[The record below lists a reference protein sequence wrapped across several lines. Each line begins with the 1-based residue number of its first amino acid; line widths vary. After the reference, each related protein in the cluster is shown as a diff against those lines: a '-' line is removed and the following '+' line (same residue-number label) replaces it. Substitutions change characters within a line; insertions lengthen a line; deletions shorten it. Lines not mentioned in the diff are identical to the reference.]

1 MKNFSTWMILSLDV
15 IFWLLR
21 VVATYTDAMA
31 IEFMVKPMDVNT
43 EILLLFVAL
52 LAFIFIAKRKIFGGV
67 LYLVAYGGYFGV
79 YLWNTFIL
87 KESAGDFM
95 NIFFS
100 FIGIVL
106 ALITLLDLLLDKNRK
121 LNPTDRKTDWF
132 YKDKKYDMQ
141 KDEILYE
148 NYLTKEKVL
157 EIIELC
163 DKNSIYYNIYT
174 ENAVLAKSLNYNVAF
189 YNYENTKK
197 SSDKKTDINIV
208 EDMYNYIKNSNLNKF
223 LKITIC
229 DENKIVFSSIL
240 RKIKNISDI
249 DVLEVSHM
257 SQKKIKTGTKEVE
270 VGYFYTEV
278 SSKNVDKW
286 FAIEKVMELE
296 NIKKEEV
303 MALGDNNNDI
313 VMIKNAGLGVAMGHS
328 NEQVKKVADYITVD
342 NNEDGV
348 AKAIEQ
354 YVLQYY

>member
-1 MKNFSTWMILSLDV
+1 MYKLITIDLDGT
-15 IFWLLR
+15 LLNR
-21 VVATYTDAMA
+21 YGEVTEYTKDIIKKTTNKGVLVV
-31 IEFMVKPMDVNT
+31 
-43 EILLLFVAL
+43 
-52 LAFIFIAKRKIFGGV
+52 LASGRISESVLTIAKEIGADKYYISGNGSV
-67 LYLVAYGGYFGV
+67 L
-79 YLWNTFIL
+79 
-87 KESAGDFM
+87 
-95 NIFFS
+95 
-100 FIGIVL
+100 
-106 ALITLLDLLLDKNRK
+106 
-121 LNPTDRKTDWF
+121 
-132 YKDKKYDMQ
+132 YDMQ

-348 AKAIEQ
+348 AKAIER
-354 YVLQYY
+354 YVL

>member
-1 MKNFSTWMILSLDV
+1 MYKLITIDLDGT
-15 IFWLLR
+15 LLNR
-21 VVATYTDAMA
+21 YGEVTEYTKDIIKKTTNKGVLVV
-31 IEFMVKPMDVNT
+31 
-43 EILLLFVAL
+43 
-52 LAFIFIAKRKIFGGV
+52 LASGRISESVLTIAKEIGADKYYISGNGSV
-67 LYLVAYGGYFGV
+67 L
-79 YLWNTFIL
+79 
-87 KESAGDFM
+87 
-95 NIFFS
+95 
-100 FIGIVL
+100 
-106 ALITLLDLLLDKNRK
+106 
-121 LNPTDRKTDWF
+121 
-132 YKDKKYDMQ
+132 YDMQ

-296 NIKKEEV
+296 NIRKEEV

>member
-1 MKNFSTWMILSLDV
+1 MYKLITIDLDGT
-15 IFWLLR
+15 LLNR
-21 VVATYTDAMA
+21 YGEVTEYTKDIIKKTTNKGVLVV
-31 IEFMVKPMDVNT
+31 
-43 EILLLFVAL
+43 
-52 LAFIFIAKRKIFGGV
+52 LASGRISESVLTIAKEIGADKYYISGNGSV
-67 LYLVAYGGYFGV
+67 L
-79 YLWNTFIL
+79 
-87 KESAGDFM
+87 
-95 NIFFS
+95 
-100 FIGIVL
+100 
-106 ALITLLDLLLDKNRK
+106 
-121 LNPTDRKTDWF
+121 
-132 YKDKKYDMQ
+132 YDMQ

-208 EDMYNYIKNSNLNKF
+208 EDMYNYIRNSNLNKF

>member
-1 MKNFSTWMILSLDV
+1 MYKLITIDLDGTLLNKYGEVTEYTKNV
-15 IFWLLR
+15 IKKTTEKGVL
-21 VVATYTDAMA
+21 VV
-31 IEFMVKPMDVNT
+31 
-43 EILLLFVAL
+43 
-52 LAFIFIAKRKIFGGV
+52 LASGRISESVLTIAKEIGANKYYISGNGSV
-67 LYLVAYGGYFGV
+67 L
-79 YLWNTFIL
+79 
-87 KESAGDFM
+87 
-95 NIFFS
+95 
-100 FIGIVL
+100 
-106 ALITLLDLLLDKNRK
+106 
-121 LNPTDRKTDWF
+121 
-132 YKDKKYDMQ
+132 YDMQ
-141 KDEILYE
+141 KDQIIYE
-148 NYLTKEKVL
+148 NYLNKEKVL

-208 EDMYNYIKNSNLNKF
+208 DDMYNYIKNSNINKF

-229 DENKIVFSSIL
+229 DESKIVFSSIIK
-240 RKIKNISDI
+240 KIKNIEDI

-286 FAIEKVMELE
+286 YAIEKVMQIE
-296 NIKKEEV
+296 NIKQEEV

-328 NEQVKKVADYITVD
+328 NNEVKKVADYITEN

-348 AKAIEQ
+348 AKAIEK
-354 YVLQYY
+354 YVL

>member
-1 MKNFSTWMILSLDV
+1 MYKLITIDLDGTLLNRYGEVTEYTKDIIKKTTNKGIL
-15 IFWLLR
+15 
-21 VVATYTDAMA
+21 VV
-31 IEFMVKPMDVNT
+31 
-43 EILLLFVAL
+43 
-52 LAFIFIAKRKIFGGV
+52 LASGRISESVLTIAKEIGADKYYISGNGSV
-67 LYLVAYGGYFGV
+67 L
-79 YLWNTFIL
+79 
-87 KESAGDFM
+87 
-95 NIFFS
+95 
-100 FIGIVL
+100 
-106 ALITLLDLLLDKNRK
+106 
-121 LNPTDRKTDWF
+121 
-132 YKDKKYDMQ
+132 YDMQ

-208 EDMYNYIKNSNLNKF
+208 EDMYNYIRNSNLNKF

-328 NEQVKKVADYITVD
+328 NEQVKKVADYITLD

>member
-1 MKNFSTWMILSLDV
+1 MYKLITIDLDGT
-15 IFWLLR
+15 LLNR
-21 VVATYTDAMA
+21 YGEVTEYTKDIIKKTTNKGVLVV
-31 IEFMVKPMDVNT
+31 
-43 EILLLFVAL
+43 
-52 LAFIFIAKRKIFGGV
+52 LASGRISESVLTIAKEIGADKYYISGNGSV
-67 LYLVAYGGYFGV
+67 L
-79 YLWNTFIL
+79 
-87 KESAGDFM
+87 
-95 NIFFS
+95 
-100 FIGIVL
+100 
-106 ALITLLDLLLDKNRK
+106 
-121 LNPTDRKTDWF
+121 
-132 YKDKKYDMQ
+132 YDMQ

-249 DVLEVSHM
+249 DIIEVSHM

-348 AKAIEQ
+348 AKAIER
-354 YVLQYY
+354 YVL

>member
-1 MKNFSTWMILSLDV
+1 MYKLITIDLDGTLLNRYGEVTEYTKDIIKKTTNKGIL
-15 IFWLLR
+15 
-21 VVATYTDAMA
+21 VV
-31 IEFMVKPMDVNT
+31 
-43 EILLLFVAL
+43 
-52 LAFIFIAKRKIFGGV
+52 LASGRISESVLTIAKEIGADKYYISGNGSV
-67 LYLVAYGGYFGV
+67 L
-79 YLWNTFIL
+79 
-87 KESAGDFM
+87 
-95 NIFFS
+95 
-100 FIGIVL
+100 
-106 ALITLLDLLLDKNRK
+106 
-121 LNPTDRKTDWF
+121 
-132 YKDKKYDMQ
+132 YDMQ

-229 DENKIVFSSIL
+229 DESKIVFSSIL
-240 RKIKNISDI
+240 KKIKNISDI

>member
-1 MKNFSTWMILSLDV
+1 MYKLITIDLDGT
-15 IFWLLR
+15 LLNR
-21 VVATYTDAMA
+21 YGEVTEYTKDIIKKATNKGVLVV
-31 IEFMVKPMDVNT
+31 
-43 EILLLFVAL
+43 
-52 LAFIFIAKRKIFGGV
+52 LASGRISESVLTIAKEIGADKYYISGNGSV
-67 LYLVAYGGYFGV
+67 L
-79 YLWNTFIL
+79 
-87 KESAGDFM
+87 
-95 NIFFS
+95 
-100 FIGIVL
+100 
-106 ALITLLDLLLDKNRK
+106 
-121 LNPTDRKTDWF
+121 
-132 YKDKKYDMQ
+132 YDMQ

-348 AKAIEQ
+348 AKAIER
-354 YVLQYY
+354 YVL

>member
-1 MKNFSTWMILSLDV
+1 MYKLITIDLDGT
-15 IFWLLR
+15 LLNR
-21 VVATYTDAMA
+21 YGEVTEYTKDIIKKTTNKGVLVV
-31 IEFMVKPMDVNT
+31 
-43 EILLLFVAL
+43 
-52 LAFIFIAKRKIFGGV
+52 LASGRISESVLTIAKEIGADKYYISGNGSV
-67 LYLVAYGGYFGV
+67 L
-79 YLWNTFIL
+79 
-87 KESAGDFM
+87 
-95 NIFFS
+95 
-100 FIGIVL
+100 
-106 ALITLLDLLLDKNRK
+106 
-121 LNPTDRKTDWF
+121 
-132 YKDKKYDMQ
+132 YDMQ

-208 EDMYNYIKNSNLNKF
+208 EDMYNYIRNSNLNKF

-328 NEQVKKVADYITVD
+328 NEQVKKVADYITAD

-348 AKAIEQ
+348 AKAIER
-354 YVLQYY
+354 YVL

>member
-1 MKNFSTWMILSLDV
+1 MYKLITIDLDGTLLNKYGEVTEYTKNV
-15 IFWLLR
+15 IKKTTDKGVL
-21 VVATYTDAMA
+21 VV
-31 IEFMVKPMDVNT
+31 
-43 EILLLFVAL
+43 
-52 LAFIFIAKRKIFGGV
+52 LASGRISESVLTIAKEIGANKYYISGNGSV
-67 LYLVAYGGYFGV
+67 L
-79 YLWNTFIL
+79 
-87 KESAGDFM
+87 
-95 NIFFS
+95 
-100 FIGIVL
+100 
-106 ALITLLDLLLDKNRK
+106 
-121 LNPTDRKTDWF
+121 
-132 YKDKKYDMQ
+132 YDMQ
-141 KDEILYE
+141 KDQIIYE
-148 NYLTKEKVL
+148 NYLNKEKVL

-208 EDMYNYIKNSNLNKF
+208 DDMYNYIKNSNINKF

-229 DENKIVFSSIL
+229 DESKIVFSSIIK
-240 RKIKNISDI
+240 KIKNIEDI

-286 FAIEKVMELE
+286 YAIEKVMQIE
-296 NIKKEEV
+296 NIKQEEV

-328 NEQVKKVADYITVD
+328 NNEVKKVADYITEN

-348 AKAIEQ
+348 AKAIEK
-354 YVLQYY
+354 YVL

>member
-1 MKNFSTWMILSLDV
+1 MYKLITIDLDGTLLNKYGEVTEYTKNV
-15 IFWLLR
+15 IKKTTDKGVL
-21 VVATYTDAMA
+21 VV
-31 IEFMVKPMDVNT
+31 
-43 EILLLFVAL
+43 
-52 LAFIFIAKRKIFGGV
+52 LASGRISESVLTIAKEIGANKYYISGNGSV
-67 LYLVAYGGYFGV
+67 L
-79 YLWNTFIL
+79 
-87 KESAGDFM
+87 
-95 NIFFS
+95 
-100 FIGIVL
+100 
-106 ALITLLDLLLDKNRK
+106 
-121 LNPTDRKTDWF
+121 
-132 YKDKKYDMQ
+132 YDMQ
-141 KDEILYE
+141 KDEIIYE
-148 NYLTKEKVL
+148 NYLNKEKVL

-208 EDMYNYIKNSNLNKF
+208 EDMYNYIKNSNINKF

-229 DENKIVFSSIL
+229 DESKIVFSSIIK
-240 RKIKNISDI
+240 KIKNIEDI

-286 FAIEKVMELE
+286 YAIEKVMEIE

-313 VMIKNAGLGVAMGHS
+313 IMIKNAGLGVAMGHS
-328 NEQVKKVADYITVD
+328 NNEVKKVADYITEN

-348 AKAIEQ
+348 AKAIEK
-354 YVLQYY
+354 YVL

>member
-1 MKNFSTWMILSLDV
+1 MYKLITIDLDGT
-15 IFWLLR
+15 LLNR
-21 VVATYTDAMA
+21 YGEVTEYTKDIIKKTTNKGVLVV
-31 IEFMVKPMDVNT
+31 
-43 EILLLFVAL
+43 
-52 LAFIFIAKRKIFGGV
+52 LASGRISESVLTIAKEIGADKYYISGNGSV
-67 LYLVAYGGYFGV
+67 L
-79 YLWNTFIL
+79 
-87 KESAGDFM
+87 
-95 NIFFS
+95 
-100 FIGIVL
+100 
-106 ALITLLDLLLDKNRK
+106 
-121 LNPTDRKTDWF
+121 
-132 YKDKKYDMQ
+132 YDMQ

>member
-1 MKNFSTWMILSLDV
+1 MYKLITIDLDGTLLNRYGEVTEYTKDIIKKTTNKGIL
-15 IFWLLR
+15 
-21 VVATYTDAMA
+21 VV
-31 IEFMVKPMDVNT
+31 
-43 EILLLFVAL
+43 
-52 LAFIFIAKRKIFGGV
+52 LASGRISESVLTIAKEIGADKYYISGNGSV
-67 LYLVAYGGYFGV
+67 L
-79 YLWNTFIL
+79 
-87 KESAGDFM
+87 
-95 NIFFS
+95 
-100 FIGIVL
+100 
-106 ALITLLDLLLDKNRK
+106 
-121 LNPTDRKTDWF
+121 
-132 YKDKKYDMQ
+132 YDMQ

-208 EDMYNYIKNSNLNKF
+208 EDMYNYIRNSNLNKF

-229 DENKIVFSSIL
+229 DESKIVFSSIL
-240 RKIKNISDI
+240 KKIKNISDI

-328 NEQVKKVADYITVD
+328 NEQVKKVADYITLD